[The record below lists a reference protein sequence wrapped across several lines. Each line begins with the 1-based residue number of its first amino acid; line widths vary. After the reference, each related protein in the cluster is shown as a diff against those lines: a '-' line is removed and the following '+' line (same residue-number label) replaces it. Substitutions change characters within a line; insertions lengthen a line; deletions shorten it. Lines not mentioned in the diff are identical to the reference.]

1 MLYDISDTLIYYGV
15 AAVKSGGGGESGA
28 GGKGGIGVTATLL
41 LFVLT
46 LVTTNLG

>member
-15 AAVKSGGGGESGA
+15 AAVKSGA